1 MDRKP
6 LRVAVSNIA
15 SIDGASPRF
24 LGSLRDEG
32 VEGLEVAPS
41 KESLLTP
48 PTSKVATRQF
58 KMTVA
63 REQLNIVSLH
73 SLTYRLTETTLFG
86 SIDQRTKL
94 RSHLVNL
101 ARLSHDLECPI
112 MIFGSPSARQ
122 RGQLPVH
129 QATEIAIDFFR
140 DLTTILENLGVR
152 LALEALEP
160 SLSNFLNSFAECKAI
175 NDAVKSPALDLH
187 VDLRAA
193 LHSSESIPAIFESL
207 GAEISHVHL
216 SGPRMTL
223 PDINQPNIRAALASI
238 SASKYEGYLSLEV
251 PHEHIP
257 DGASLQTV
265 IRSISTIHS
274 EV

>member
-86 SIDQRTKL
+86 STDQRTKL

-112 MIFGSPSARQ
+112 MIFGSPSARR
-122 RGQLPVH
+122 RGHLHVH

-140 DLTTILENLGVR
+140 DLTTTLETLGVR

-160 SLSNFLNSFAECKAI
+160 TLSDFLNSFAECKAL
-175 NDAVKSPALDLH
+175 NDAVQSPALALH

-193 LHSSESIPAIFESL
+193 LHSSESIPAIFDSFGE
-207 GAEISHVHL
+207 EISHVHL
-216 SGPRMTL
+216 SGPHMTL
-223 PDINQPNIRAALASI
+223 PDISQPDIRAALASI
-238 SASKYEGYLSLEV
+238 STSQYKGYLSLEV
-251 PHEHIP
+251 PHEHIR
-257 DGASLQTV
+257 DAASLRTV
-265 IRSISTIHS
+265 IRSISSIHS